1 MYKDAREKLLSF
13 LEKTFDMNDAKVKH
27 KLSHTFFVV
36 ENSSYLGDK
45 LGLSNED
52 VELAKLIALFHDFGR
67 FYEARDYKSFREELI
82 KMDHASLSVKLLFDE
97 GLIREFVSDNKYDSV
112 MRTAIGE
119 HSKYILDTSGMSK
132 EEELHSKLIR
142 DADKLDT
149 LRSKIV
155 SDIYTMANITEDDII
170 NSIVSD
176 NIFNDFMN
184 EKTILSSDRKTG
196 LDIWV
201 SYIAFIFGLYFKESL
216 DLVREKG
223 YVDAL
228 IDRFNYSSETA
239 HKQMEMIRKKSHE
252 YLKGGLNEN

>member
-1 MYKDAREKLLSF
+1 MYKEARKRLLAF
-13 LEKTFDMNDAKVKH
+13 LEKNFDIEDAKVKH

-36 ENSSYLGDK
+36 ENSIYLANK
-45 LGLSNED
+45 LGLSDED

-82 KMDHASLSVKLLFDE
+82 KMDHASLSVKLLFDD

-119 HSKYILDTSGMSK
+119 HSKYILDTSGMSDK
-132 EEELHSKLIR
+132 EELHSKLIR

-170 NSIVSD
+170 NSVVSD

-239 HKQMEMIRKKSHE
+239 CKQMEMIRKKAHE

>member
-1 MYKDAREKLLSF
+1 MYKEARKRLLAF

-36 ENSSYLGDK
+36 ENSIYLANK
-45 LGLSNED
+45 LGLSDED

-82 KMDHASLSVKLLFDE
+82 KMDHASLSVKLLFDD
-97 GLIREFVSDNKYDSV
+97 GLIREFISDNKYDSV

-119 HSKYILDTSGMSK
+119 HSKYLLDTSGMSK

-170 NSIVSD
+170 NSTVSD

-184 EKTILSSDRKTG
+184 KKTILSSDRKTG

-223 YVDAL
+223 YIDAL

-239 HKQMEMIRKKSHE
+239 RKQMEMIRKKSHE

>member
-1 MYKDAREKLLSF
+1 MYKEARKRLLAF

-36 ENSSYLGDK
+36 ENSIYLANK
-45 LGLSNED
+45 LGLSDED

-82 KMDHASLSVKLLFDE
+82 KMDHASLSVKLLFDD
-97 GLIREFVSDNKYDSV
+97 GLIREFISDNKYDSV

-170 NSIVSD
+170 NSTVSD

-184 EKTILSSDRKTG
+184 KKTILSSDRKTG

-223 YVDAL
+223 YIDAL

-239 HKQMEMIRKKSHE
+239 RKQMEMIRKKSHE